1 MKTFLLLLI
10 TCSLP
15 ILEAAEY
22 QLVKGHTDVSFAVK
36 HMLISN
42 TRGVFK
48 EFKGEFQLVEPKKQ
62 ITNLNVEIQANSIFT
77 NDTDRDNHL
86 KNADFFDIEKHPTI
100 SFKIDKLSYVEN
112 KKLKTTGLLTIKSIE
127 KKIPVEITFNGFKE
141 SPFDSKKYGG
151 FTLRTNLNRKDFGMT
166 FNKTLDKGGLAI
178 DDNVLIEISGEFTQ
192 KNI

>member
-1 MKTFLLLLI
+1 MKLLLLLII

-22 QLVKGHTDVSFAVK
+22 QLVKGHTDVSFTVK
-36 HMLISN
+36 HMLISK

-48 EFKGEFQLVEPKKQ
+48 EFKGEFQLGDSNKQ
-62 ITNLNVEIQANSIFT
+62 VTNLNVEIQANSIFT

-86 KNADFFDIEKHPTI
+86 KNIDFFDIEKYPSI
-100 SFKIDKLSYVEN
+100 FFKINKLSYVEN
-112 KKLKTTGLLTIKSIE
+112 KKLKTTGMLTIKSIE
-127 KKIPVEITFNGFKE
+127 RKIPVEITFNGFKE

-151 FTLRTNLNRKDFGMT
+151 FTLKTNINRKDFGMT

-178 DDNVLIEISGEFTQ
+178 DDNVFIEISGEFAQ
-192 KNI
+192 RNI